1 MSQQVALMFMPA
13 TMGYIKDH
21 APSFF
26 FYLFPNWVAEQ
37 CPRPS
42 VDIQVNFLPLD
53 PYFLKNVNGALRG
66 LRLSST
72 QQV

>member
-1 MSQQVALMFMPA
+1 MFMPA

-26 FYLFPNWVAEQ
+26 FYLFPNWVLEQ

-42 VDIQVNFLPLD
+42 VDIQVNFLLLD
-53 PYFLKNVNGALRG
+53 PYFLKNVNGALRE

-72 QQV
+72 RQV